1 MTAAERP
8 ERAGDP
14 AEELLAWL
22 AAILGRRPDLEPV
35 AADASHTRYYRLDG
49 GQDKKLALAADGT
62 EFVQAFI
69 DRGKILTDAGL
80 CVPAVH
86 AAAPERGYALIED
99 FGDRLY
105 DAALVEQGADR
116 RALYQAAWEAGARI
130 NLIADDAQLPRF
142 DAPLLQRE
150 QGYLPPWYAAAYR
163 GQPLDDD
170 EQADYQRVAALLQEK
185 FNAQPFVPCHRDFHS
200 RNLFALAGAPGVIDF
215 AAMLRGPMCYDI
227 ASLMH
232 DLYVEIDDEERLD
245 CCARHWEHARG
256 AGLPVASDFG
266 AYFEAVEWI
275 ALQRLVKIL
284 GQFVYLER
292 EQGRPGFEALV
303 PKCETMVHAIA
314 LRYREL
320 RPLALIIENRAHG

>member
-1 MTAAERP
+1 M
-8 ERAGDP
+8 
-14 AEELLAWL
+14 
-22 AAILGRRPDLEPV
+22 LGRRPDLEPV

-49 GQDKKLALAADGT
+49 GQDKKLALAADGA

-80 CVPAVH
+80 RVPAVH
-86 AAAPERGYALIED
+86 AAAPEQGYALIED

-105 DAALVEQGADR
+105 DAALIEQDANR

-130 NLIADDAQLPRF
+130 NLIADDIPLPRF
-142 DAPLLQRE
+142 DDALLQRE
-150 QGYLPPWYAAAYR
+150 QSYLPQWYAEAYR
-163 GQPLDDD
+163 NAPLDDD
-170 EQADYQRVAALLQEK
+170 ESAGYARVASLLQER
-185 FNAQPFVPCHRDFHS
+185 FDAQPFVPCHRDFHS
-200 RNLFALAGAPGVIDF
+200 RNLFALDGAIGVIDF

-245 CCARHWEHARG
+245 CCARHWEHARA

-266 AYFEAVEWI
+266 AYFEAIEWI

-303 PKCETMVHAIA
+303 PKCETMAHAIA

-320 RPLALIIENRAHG
+320 RPLALLIERRAHG